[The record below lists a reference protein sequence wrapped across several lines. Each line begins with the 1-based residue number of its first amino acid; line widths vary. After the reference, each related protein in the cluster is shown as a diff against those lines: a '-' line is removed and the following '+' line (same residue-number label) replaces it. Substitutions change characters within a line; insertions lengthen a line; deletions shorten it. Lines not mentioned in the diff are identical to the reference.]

1 MGIVISP
8 AQQSAQGHCNECGK
22 IWTLTEG
29 QGICQWC
36 SKPASCQTTR
46 TKPRHLKSSRRQRQ
60 KQADHNNNGYDQL
73 SDQHGWIA
81 TTEGF
86 RWGTVHWTTLYDVA
100 SKYANK
106 GKAQDT
112 EDLLHTILETLAVAE
127 RNNGHKP
134 FTLGTLHRIARRC
147 VADYWFDH
155 YEINNGLDCK
165 HCSKSQRAKCK
176 EDWLYTECPR
186 AITVESLSK
195 PIIDSEG
202 NMTELGELIA
212 DPDSLDRDFW
222 DKESLWQ
229 LGYKPRLVAIANKLK
244 AGEALTSYD
253 RLYLNRYRK
262 SQQKK
267 LLQ

>member
-1 MGIVISP
+1 MI
-8 AQQSAQGHCNECGK
+8 GHCSKCGK
-22 IWTLTEG
+22 VWTLNEG
-29 QGICQWC
+29 QGVCQWC
-36 SKPASCQTTR
+36 SQSANLVTTK
-46 TKPRHLKSSRRQRQ
+46 TKPRRLKFSPRQRQ
-60 KQADHNNNGYDQL
+60 KQDDHNNNGYDQL

-86 RWGTVHWTTLYDVA
+86 RWGTVHWATLYDVA

-127 RNNGHKP
+127 RNNGHTP

-155 YEINNGLDCK
+155 YEINNGLDCR
-165 HCSKSQRAKCK
+165 HCSKAQRTKCK
-176 EDWLYTECPR
+176 EDYLYTECPK
-186 AITVESLSK
+186 AITLESLHK

-222 DKESLWQ
+222 DRESLWQ
-229 LGYKPRLVAIANKLK
+229 LGYKPRLVEIANKLK
-244 AGEALTSYD
+244 AGEALSIAD
-253 RLYLNRYRK
+253 RKYLCKYR
-262 SQQKK
+262 QQRQEK
-267 LLQ
+267 LI

>member
-1 MGIVISP
+1 MTGYCSNCHKV
-8 AQQSAQGHCNECGK
+8 
-22 IWTLTEG
+22 WTLEER
-29 QGICQWC
+29 QGICRWC
-36 SKPASCQTTR
+36 SREANCLTTL
-46 TKPRHLKSSRRQRQ
+46 TKPRHQKSSGSRKR
-60 KQADHNNNGYDQL
+60 KQADNGSNGYDQL

-112 EDLLHTILETLAVAE
+112 EDLLHTILETVAVAE

-155 YEINNGLDCK
+155 YEINNGLDCR
-165 HCSKSQRAKCK
+165 HCSKAQRTKCK
-176 EDWLYTECPR
+176 EDYLYTECPK
-186 AITVESLSK
+186 AITLESLSK

-202 NMTELGELIA
+202 NMTELGQLIA

-222 DKESLWQ
+222 DRESLWQ

-244 AGEALTSYD
+244 AGETLSKGD
-253 RLYLNRYRK
+253 RKYLWKYRQQ
-262 SQQKK
+262 SQKRLVQG
-267 LLQ
+267 

>member
-1 MGIVISP
+1 MT
-8 AQQSAQGHCNECGK
+8 GHCSKCGK
-22 IWTLTEG
+22 VWTLNEG
-29 QGICQWC
+29 QGVCQWC
-36 SKPASCQTTR
+36 SQSANLVTTK
-46 TKPRHLKSSRRQRQ
+46 TKPRRLEFSRRQRQ
-60 KQADHNNNGYDQL
+60 KQANHNNNGYDQL

-106 GKAQDT
+106 AKAQDT

-155 YEINNGLDCK
+155 YEINNGLDCR
-165 HCSKSQRAKCK
+165 HCSKTQRAKCK
-176 EDWLYTECPR
+176 EDYLYTECPK
-186 AITVESLSK
+186 AITLESLSK

-212 DPDSLDRDFW
+212 DPDSLDREFW
-222 DKESLWQ
+222 DRESLWQ

-244 AGEALTSYD
+244 AGEALSKGD
-253 RLYLNRYRK
+253 RKYLWKYRQQ
-262 SQQKK
+262 SQKRLVQG
-267 LLQ
+267 

>member
-1 MGIVISP
+1 MT
-8 AQQSAQGHCNECGK
+8 GHCSNCHK
-22 IWTLTEG
+22 VWTLEERQGVCRWCG
-29 QGICQWC
+29 Q
-36 SKPASCQTTR
+36 PASCQTTT
-46 TKPRHLKSSRRQRQ
+46 TKPRHLKSSGSRKR
-60 KQADHNNNGYDQL
+60 KQADNGSNGYDQL

-86 RWGTVHWTTLYDVA
+86 RWGTVHWTILYDVA

-147 VADYWFDH
+147 LADYWFDH
-155 YEINNGLDCK
+155 YEINNGLDCR
-165 HCSKSQRAKCK
+165 HCSKAQRTKCK
-176 EDWLYTECPR
+176 EDYLYTECPK
-186 AITVESLSK
+186 AITLESLSK

-202 NMTELGELIA
+202 NMTELGQLIA

-222 DKESLWQ
+222 DRESLWQ

-244 AGEALTSYD
+244 VGEALSKGD
-253 RLYLNRYRK
+253 RKYLWKYRQQ
-262 SQQKK
+262 SQKR
-267 LLQ
+267 LVEG

>member
-1 MGIVISP
+1 MT
-8 AQQSAQGHCNECGK
+8 GHYERRGVWCGQ
-22 IWTLTEG
+22 TT
-29 QGICQWC
+29 
-36 SKPASCQTTR
+36 SCQPTT
-46 TKPRHLKSSRRQRQ
+46 TKPRQLKSNESRKGR
-60 KQADHNNNGYDQL
+60 QADHNNNSCDQL
-73 SDQHGWIA
+73 QDQQGWIP
-81 TTEGF
+81 TTDGF
-86 RWGTVHWTTLYDVA
+86 KWATVHWATLYDVA

-134 FTLGTLHRIARRC
+134 FTLGTMHRIARRC

-165 HCSKSQRAKCK
+165 HCSKAQRAKCK
-176 EDWLYTECPR
+176 EDYPYPECPR
-186 AITVESLSK
+186 AITLESLSK

-212 DPDSLDRDFW
+212 DPDSLDPEFW

-229 LGYKPRLVAIANKLK
+229 LGCKPRLVAIANKLK
-244 AGEALTSYD
+244 VGEALSDKD
-253 RLYLNRYRK
+253 RQYLKWWR
-262 SQQKK
+262 QKEQK
-267 LLQ
+267 RLC

>member
-1 MGIVISP
+1 MMGQYERRGVW
-8 AQQSAQGHCNECGK
+8 CGQ
-22 IWTLTEG
+22 TVR
-29 QGICQWC
+29 CQ
-36 SKPASCQTTR
+36 PTTA
-46 TKPRHLKSSRRQRQ
+46 KPRQPKSSESGDGRQP
-60 KQADHNNNGYDQL
+60 NSGNNGYDQL
-73 SDQHGWIA
+73 CDQHGWIV

-86 RWGTVHWTTLYDVA
+86 RWVTVHWATLYDVA
-100 SKYANK
+100 SKYAS
-106 GKAQDT
+106 KAKVQDN

-134 FTLGTLHRIARRC
+134 FTLGTMHRIARRC

-155 YEINNGLDCK
+155 YGINNGLDCR

-176 EDWLYTECPR
+176 EDWLYAECPR
-186 AITVESLSK
+186 AITLERLSK
-195 PIIDSEG
+195 PIIDSQG

-212 DPDSLDRDFW
+212 DPDSLDPEFW
-222 DKESLWQ
+222 DKQSLWQ

-253 RLYLNRYRK
+253 RLCLNRYRK

>member
-1 MGIVISP
+1 MTGQYERRGVW
-8 AQQSAQGHCNECGK
+8 CGQ
-22 IWTLTEG
+22 TE
-29 QGICQWC
+29 
-36 SKPASCQTTR
+36 SCQPTT
-46 TKPRHLKSSRRQRQ
+46 TKPRQLKSNESGNGR
-60 KQADHNNNGYDQL
+60 QADNGNNGYDQL

-106 GKAQDT
+106 GKAQDS

-134 FTLGTLHRIARRC
+134 FTLGTMHRIARRC

-155 YEINNGLDCK
+155 YGINNGLDCK

-176 EDWLYTECPR
+176 EDWLYAECPR
-186 AITVESLSK
+186 AITLESLSK

-212 DPDSLDRDFW
+212 DPDSLDSEFW

-253 RLYLNRYRK
+253 RLCLNRYRK

>member
-1 MGIVISP
+1 MSEQYERRGVW
-8 AQQSAQGHCNECGK
+8 CGQ
-22 IWTLTEG
+22 T
-29 QGICQWC
+29 
-36 SKPASCQTTR
+36 ASSQPTT
-46 TKPRHLKSSRRQRQ
+46 TKPRHLESSESGDGRQP
-60 KQADHNNNGYDQL
+60 NSGNNGYDRL
-73 SDQHGWIA
+73 CDQHGWIA

-134 FTLGTLHRIARRC
+134 FTLGTMHRIARRC

-155 YEINNGLDCK
+155 YGINNGLDCK

-176 EDWLYTECPR
+176 EDWLYAKCPR
-186 AITVESLSK
+186 AITLESLSK

-202 NMTELGELIA
+202 NMTQLGELIA
-212 DPDSLDRDFW
+212 DPDSLDSEFW

-244 AGEALTSYD
+244 VGEALSKGD
-253 RLYLNRYRK
+253 RKYLWKYRRQ
-262 SQQKK
+262 SQKRLVQG
-267 LLQ
+267 

>member
-1 MGIVISP
+1 MTGYCSNCHKV
-8 AQQSAQGHCNECGK
+8 
-22 IWTLTEG
+22 WTLEER
-29 QGICQWC
+29 QGVCKWC
-36 SKPASCQTTR
+36 DQHANCQTTT
-46 TKPRHLKSSRRQRQ
+46 TKPRQLQSSRSQRQ
-60 KQADHNNNGYDQL
+60 KQADNGGNGYDQL
-73 SDQHGWIA
+73 TDQHGWIA

-86 RWGTVHWTTLYDVA
+86 RWGIVHWTTLYDVA

-155 YEINNGLDCK
+155 YEINNGLDCR
-165 HCSKSQRAKCK
+165 HCSKTQRAKCK
-176 EDWLYTECPR
+176 EEWLYSECPR
-186 AITVESLSK
+186 AITLESLSK

-212 DPDSLDRDFW
+212 DPDSLDPEFW

-244 AGEALTSYD
+244 AGETLTSYEMV
-253 RLYLNRYRK
+253 YLARYRK
-262 SQQKK
+262 KTQKR
-267 LLQ
+267 LIQ

>member
-1 MGIVISP
+1 MTGQYERRGVW
-8 AQQSAQGHCNECGK
+8 CGQ
-22 IWTLTEG
+22 TAN
-29 QGICQWC
+29 CQ
-36 SKPASCQTTR
+36 PTTA
-46 TKPRHLKSSRRQRQ
+46 KPRQLKSNESEKGR
-60 KQADHNNNGYDQL
+60 QADNGSNGYDQL
-73 SDQHGWIA
+73 QDQQGWIT

-155 YEINNGLDCK
+155 YEINNGLDCR
-165 HCSKSQRAKCK
+165 HCSKTQRAKCK
-176 EDWLYTECPR
+176 EEWLYSECPR
-186 AITVESLSK
+186 AITLESLSK

-212 DPDSLDRDFW
+212 DPDSLDREFW

-244 AGEALTSYD
+244 AGETLTSYEMV
-253 RLYLNRYRK
+253 YLARYRK
-262 SQQKK
+262 KTQKR
-267 LLQ
+267 LIQ